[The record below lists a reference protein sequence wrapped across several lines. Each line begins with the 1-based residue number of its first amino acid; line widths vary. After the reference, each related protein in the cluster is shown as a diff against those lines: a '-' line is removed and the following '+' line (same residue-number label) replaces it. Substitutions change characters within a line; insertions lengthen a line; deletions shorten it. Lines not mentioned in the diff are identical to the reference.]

1 MYYFSQPPFLRKN
14 AHPLVK
20 ISLRG
25 VHKYSKSLKLAK
37 ISIKISLKFIS
48 KKQNTMA
55 KP

>member
-1 MYYFSQPPFLRKN
+1 MFPFTRKN

-20 ISLRG
+20 ISLSG
-25 VHKYSKSLKLAK
+25 VHKYSNYLKAAK
-37 ISIKISLKFIS
+37 ISIKISFKFIF